1 MYALKPFFFT
11 LKVLLLLL
19 SLLTLKPLVDAN
31 TRKLIDFNI
40 QQVTLNTNNNSFA
53 YESDDE
59 DIINR
64 TPLTI
69 ESEIIAEEFLYLM
82 KFRVKTYE
90 DYEDTYAIP
99 DTGSDLT
106 WLQNRICNDGIC
118 LLSYLIFSY

>member
-1 MYALKPFFFT
+1 MYDLKPFFFT
-11 LKVLLLLL
+11 LKVLLVLL

-69 ESEIIAEEFLYLM
+69 ESEIIAEEFRYLM
-82 KFRVKTYE
+82 KFRVKTYK
-90 DYEDTYAIP
+90 DYKDTYAIP
-99 DTGSDLT
+99 DTGSDLI

>member
-1 MYALKPFFFT
+1 MYDLKPFFFT
-11 LKVLLLLL
+11 LKVLLVLL

-99 DTGSDLT
+99 DTGSDLI

-118 LLSYLIFSY
+118 LLSY

>member
-1 MYALKPFFFT
+1 MYDLKPFFFT
-11 LKVLLLLL
+11 LKVLLVLL
-19 SLLTLKPLVDAN
+19 SLLTLKPLVDAT
-31 TRKLIDFNI
+31 TRNLINFNI

-99 DTGSDLT
+99 DTGSDLI